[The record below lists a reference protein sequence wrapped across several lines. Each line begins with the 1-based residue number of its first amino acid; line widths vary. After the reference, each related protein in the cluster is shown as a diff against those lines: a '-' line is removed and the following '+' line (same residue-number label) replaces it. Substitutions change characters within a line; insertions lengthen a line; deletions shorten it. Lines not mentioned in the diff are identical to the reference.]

1 MKQTRW
7 LVRLLTIAVA
17 VSAGALAPAAAQTF
31 RTNEVGGPGG
41 AAFSDSCST
50 GDVLIGINFDSG
62 KALNTI
68 GPVCSPAKNGGIVG
82 KPYGLHTWGTPGEKF
97 SSYGGGVWCYP
108 NMAIQ
113 SLKVYVDG
121 NDNVRAFEISCRNMA
136 TGEVV
141 LDSKSSQAGGV
152 TARIDVAPCGSG
164 TIATGVIGG
173 HGTLIDRL
181 GLICSRFQDQ
191 NGKVLPVVGAG
202 GVLPKDKPVRA
213 VGKAVGTGGVLPKDK
228 PVRAVGKAVGTTAP
242 GRTPGEVDNGG
253 GDNGGGKGGGNG
265 QAVVGAAIYDAPDG
279 TRIGELYAG
288 TPVTIT
294 ECGKQFDGW
303 CEISRPKSG
312 WVWGEDLGR

>member
-41 AAFSDSCST
+41 AAFSDSCGA
-50 GDVLIGINFDSG
+50 GDVLIGINWETG
-62 KALNTI
+62 KALNRI
-68 GPVCSPAKNGGIVG
+68 GPVCSRPSQGHVVG
-82 KPYGLHTWGTPGEKF
+82 SPYGLHTWGTASALGL
-97 SSYGGGVWCYP
+97 GGSAWCP
-108 NMAIQ
+108 SDMAIQ
-113 SLKVYVDG
+113 SLKVDVDG
-121 NDNVRAFEISCRNMA
+121 YDNVRWFRISCRNMA
-136 TGEVV
+136 TGEVM
-141 LDSKSSQAGGV
+141 LNGSFSINFHGV
-152 TARIDVAPCGSG
+152 TARTDVAPCGSG

-173 HGTLIDRL
+173 HGALIDRL

-191 NGKVLPVVGAG
+191 NGKLLPVVGA
-202 GVLPKDKPVRA
+202 
-213 VGKAVGTGGVLPKDK
+213 GGVLPKDK

>member
-1 MKQTRW
+1 M
-7 LVRLLTIAVA
+7 RLLTIAVA
-17 VSAGALAPAAAQTF
+17 MSAGALAPAAAQTF

-41 AAFSDSCST
+41 AAFSDSCGA
-50 GDVLIGINFDSG
+50 GDVLIGINFRAG

-68 GPVCSPAKNGGIVG
+68 GPVCSPAQGGNIVG
-82 KPYGLHTWGTPGEKF
+82 TPYGLHTWGTSPKATDAF
-97 SSYGGGVWCYP
+97 SPFALADAAWCP
-108 NMAIQ
+108 TGMAVQ
-113 SLKVYVDG
+113 SLKVGVDG
-121 NDNVRAFEISCRNMA
+121 HDDVRGFSISCRNMA
-136 TGEVV
+136 TGEIK
-141 LDSKSSQAGGV
+141 LDANNSYAGGV
-152 TARIDVAPCGSG
+152 TARIGVAPCGSG

-173 HGTLIDRL
+173 HGALIDRL

-191 NGKVLPVVGAG
+191 NGKLLPVVGAG